1 MCYFL
6 KESNRESTSE
16 PQLSLGLVLEFW
28 LSTDLPTQKHLGSGI
43 IQNHAINNNPVGNL
57 RGYLP
62 HNSIEQIRNKG
73 QMEMTRPR

>member
-1 MCYFL
+1 M
-6 KESNRESTSE
+6 NPPQE

-28 LSTDLPTQKHLGSGI
+28 LPIQKHLGSGI
-43 IQNHAINNNPVGNL
+43 IQNHTINKNSVGNL

-62 HNSIEQIRNKG
+62 RNSIEQLRNKG